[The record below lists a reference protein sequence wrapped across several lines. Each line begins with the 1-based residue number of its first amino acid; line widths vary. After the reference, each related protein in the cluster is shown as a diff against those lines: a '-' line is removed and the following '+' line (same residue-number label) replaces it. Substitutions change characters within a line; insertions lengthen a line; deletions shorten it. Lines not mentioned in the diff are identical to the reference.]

1 MAEAALKPALI
12 ADYIERWGA
21 ARPEKDVCISE
32 LKTAHGFTDKEA
44 KAFLWVYD
52 RTFHYVCEP
61 EPHDPPDP
69 LPQFAERRRGPDP
82 AQDPWTKWLPDI
94 EAFRDAA

>member
-1 MAEAALKPALI
+1 MTLGEFGSQCVLVRVAVTKP
-12 ADYIERWGA
+12 
-21 ARPEKDVCISE
+21 DVCISE

-69 LPQFAERRRGPDP
+69 LPQFAKRRRGPDP

>member
-52 RTFHYVCEP
+52 CTFYYVCEP